1 VALVKQEL
9 NRVITKKNPRKPQTI
24 HNRDRQS
31 NYGEIKNTIK
41 LKMSDLQTT
50 SIDKIG
56 LSVIYD
62 DVVKM

>member
-1 VALVKQEL
+1 MALVKQEL

>member
-9 NRVITKKNPRKPQTI
+9 NRVITKKTPRKPQTI

>member
-1 VALVKQEL
+1 MKQEL
-9 NRVITKKNPRKPQTI
+9 NRVITKKTPRKPQTI